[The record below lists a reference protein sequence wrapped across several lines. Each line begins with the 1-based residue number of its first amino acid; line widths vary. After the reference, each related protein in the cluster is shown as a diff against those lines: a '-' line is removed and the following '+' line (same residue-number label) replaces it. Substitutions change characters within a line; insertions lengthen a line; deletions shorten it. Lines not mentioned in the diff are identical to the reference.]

1 MDPDTLQAHDAAA
14 ADPDLR
20 ALREVVARRTAGQM
34 AVDTDVP
41 RLSFART
48 ETATPPLVCFYD
60 PKVFLILQG
69 RKRVVQGGDPYVYGA
84 GHALLASV
92 DLPATA
98 QILEGS
104 PERPYLSLSLEL
116 DHAAIVRLLA
126 ETPFSGK
133 AAGVPGRGIAVTAA
147 SPKLL
152 KAFRRL
158 VELLDEPEAIPLL
171 APLAEREVLFRLLTS
186 ELGERLRQVASVG
199 TQGNGIARA
208 IAYLKTHYREPL
220 RVEDLAASVG
230 MSESTFH
237 RHFRSVTAVSPLQ
250 FQKLLRLDEAR
261 ALMLNEGLDAA
272 SAAFHVGYESPSQFS
287 REFRRT
293 FGAPP
298 LRHVTAMRQAI

>member
-1 MDPDTLQAHDAAA
+1 MEANIPEPVGRENDE
-14 ADPDLR
+14 DLR
-20 ALREVVARRTAGQM
+20 ILRDAVDRRTVGEK
-34 AVDTDVP
+34 AVRTEIE

-48 ETATPPLVCFYD
+48 ETSTPPLVCFYD

-84 GHALLASV
+84 GFALVASV

-98 QILEGS
+98 QIIEGS
-104 PERPYLSLSLEL
+104 PERPYLSLSLGL
-116 DHAAIVRLLA
+116 DQATIVQLLA
-126 ETPFSGK
+126 ETTFSTR
-133 AAGVPGRGIAVTAA
+133 AAGAPHRGIAVTEA

-152 KAFRRL
+152 GAFRRL
-158 VELLDEPEAIPLL
+158 VELLDEPDAIPLL
-171 APLAEREVLFRLLTS
+171 APLAEREVLYRLLTS

-208 IAYLKTHYREPL
+208 IAYLKTHFREPL
-220 RVEDLAASVG
+220 RIEELAANAG

-261 ALMLNEGLDAA
+261 TLMLNEGLDAA

-298 LRHVTAMRQAI
+298 ARHVSAMLQAS